1 VSTPAGLLVAA
12 GVCVACGATELV
24 RSYTLVRAGK
34 RTRGRL
40 SPGKPR
46 EGEDDADPPLIL
58 HFRTESGLDVE
69 LPETTRSKADDAKI
83 GAEVVVIYLP
93 SNPRRARRD
102 TFGQLW
108 IPGLVWLAFAAILG
122 LAALAS
128 SLLSPA

>member
-1 VSTPAGLLVAA
+1 MSTSAGLLVAA
-12 GVCVACGATELV
+12 GVCAACGATELV

-40 SPGKPR
+40 SRGQPR

-58 HFRTESGLDVE
+58 RFQTDSGLDVE
-69 LPETTRSKADDAKI
+69 LRETTRDRSDDAKI
-83 GAEVVVIYLP
+83 GAEVVVIYHP

-108 IPGLVWLAFAAILG
+108 IPGLVWLAFAAVLC
-122 LAALAS
+122 LAALAQ
-128 SLLSPA
+128 SLLSSP